1 MSNSIPTV
9 GANSFAFVV
18 GANSSTLAVG
28 ANSFAYIK
36 VSHAL

>member
-1 MSNSIPTV
+1 MFDSIPAV
-9 GANSFAFVV
+9 GANSFAFVL
-18 GANSSTLAVG
+18 GASLSTFAVG